1 MFILSCASYGILLAK
16 LVPYVSDGNILFVK
30 FLDLITITVPPG
42 LPVSMTFGIIFALE
56 KMKDKK
62 IFCSSPNK
70 VIHGGLTN
78 WLCFDKTGTLTED
91 FMDFDCLVLYDGK
104 FREPIRNKKD
114 SNID

>member
-16 LVPYVSDGNILFVK
+16 LTQTVSDGNVLFVK

-56 KMKDKK
+56 KMKSKK

-78 WLCFDKTGTLTED
+78 WVCFDKTGTLTED
-91 FMDFDCLVLYDGK
+91 FMDFDCLLLFDGQ
-104 FREPIRNKKD
+104 FRSPIYNRESSGIN
-114 SNID
+114 